1 MEANLS
7 GMMFLNLAQIPGME
21 APDMTVGQWMATIWE
36 DGGFMMW
43 PLALALAIGIAII
56 IWKLIDLSITSSRTK
71 KVLRAVDERLARGH
85 PGAIWAARESN
96 TPAGRILLAG
106 LERHGEGSERVMK
119 AIENVGLIQ
128 MAGLESGLVWLA
140 TIANVAPL
148 LGFLG
153 TVIGMIQAFQNI
165 EAAGEVEATLVAG
178 GIKVALITTASGLAI
193 AIPINIMH
201 NYFVTRVDRLVID
214 MEESAQ
220 KMDGHA
226 HGARLRSARRRG
238 NAHYRLSR
246 GRPQPAQRT
255 A

>member
-7 GMMFLNLAQIPGME
+7 GVTFLNLALQIPGME
-21 APDMTVGQWMATIWE
+21 APEMSFSEWMVSIWE

-43 PLALALAIGIAII
+43 PLGAALAIGIVII

-71 KVLRAVDERLARGH
+71 KVLRAVDERLAARDVH
-85 PGAIWAARESN
+85 GAMEAARESN
-96 TPAGRILLAG
+96 TPAGKILLAG
-106 LERHGEGSERVMK
+106 LERHQEGSERVMK

-153 TVIGMIQAFQNI
+153 TVIGMIQAFANI
-165 EAAGEVEATLVAG
+165 EAAGEVEATLVAS
-178 GIKVALITTASGLAI
+178 GIKVALITTAAGLTI

-201 NYFVTRVDRLVID
+201 NYFVTKVDRLVID

-220 KMDGHA
+220 KMIDTLQEIEA
-226 HGARLRSARRRG
+226 GAA
-238 NAHYRLSR
+238 A
-246 GRPQPAQRT
+246 
-255 A
+255 

>member
-7 GMMFLNLAQIPGME
+7 GMTFLNLALQIPGME
-21 APDMTVGQWMATIWE
+21 APDMTVGEWMATIWR

-56 IWKLIDLSITSSRTK
+56 IWKLIDLSITSGRTK
-71 KVLRAVDERLARGH
+71 KVLRAVDERLAARDV
-85 PGAIWAARESN
+85 PGAIRAARESN

-220 KMDGHA
+220 KMIDTLHEIEA
-226 HGARLRSARRRG
+226 GAA
-238 NAHYRLSR
+238 A
-246 GRPQPAQRT
+246 
-255 A
+255 